1 MAAVA
6 RGDGAGPKYWE
17 MGLPLLLL
25 TTLLLAAATSLPTAA
40 APSATPAPEPLGP
53 SVRTPPPP
61 PPPPSRDGGA
71 DRVDEEV
78 MGKLDVLLRGEAAY
92 IDHEE
97 EGLRHARAMAQL
109 PAEERRKREL
119 EFVRASAAGR
129 VARDHGGD
137 THKLFDELDSSED
150 EHLSDYELLGL
161 MGDDPN
167 NHTGLGV
174 FSKIRQQMADGVKH
188 HMDTDKDGKVHR
200 SEFLAVLQ
208 HDL

>member
-1 MAAVA
+1 
-6 RGDGAGPKYWE
+6 

-61 PPPPSRDGGA
+61 PPPPSRDG
-71 DRVDEEV
+71 RVDEEV

-188 HMDTDKDGKVHR
+188 HMDTDKDGKVNR